1 MINRLKITFSITLGC
16 ILVFLPS
23 CYSPLLP
30 EPEREVACY
39 PSEGFDYLEYSTTWD
54 SLCTSELCSTYTAI
68 WKELKIDRSTL
79 TEPYFDSHFEVT
91 SAYNTSGSGESFYIS
106 YRVQNDWA
114 IAFGGDAFV
123 IKIAEENTKYPEI
136 GLPRETYLSCEEI
149 AALLDNRGFNSKIS
163 EIPKTGPLKYASREE
178 AMNAL
183 IQEAEV
189 DTLCFNRIFLSRHL
203 GTLTLEAFAEY
214 QDTEGECIKGTID
227 LITGQTNISS
237 VACDRVYGH

>member
-1 MINRLKITFSITLGC
+1 MINRLNITFLITLGC

-30 EPEREVACY
+30 EPERVVACY
-39 PSEGFDYLEYSTTWD
+39 SSEGFDYLEYSTTWD

-68 WKELKIDRSTL
+68 WKELMIDRSTL
-79 TEPYFDSHFEVT
+79 TEPYFNRHFEVT
-91 SAYNTSGSGESFYIS
+91 TAYATSGDDETFFIGYK
-106 YRVQNDWA
+106 VQNDWA

-136 GLPRETYLSCEEI
+136 GLPRDTYLSRDEI
-149 AALLDNRGFNSKIS
+149 TALLDNRGFNSKID

-178 AMNAL
+178 AINAL
-183 IQEAEV
+183 ILEAEV
-189 DTLCFNRIFLSRHL
+189 ETLCFNRIFLSNHM

-214 QDTEGECIKGTID
+214 QDEKGQCIKGTID